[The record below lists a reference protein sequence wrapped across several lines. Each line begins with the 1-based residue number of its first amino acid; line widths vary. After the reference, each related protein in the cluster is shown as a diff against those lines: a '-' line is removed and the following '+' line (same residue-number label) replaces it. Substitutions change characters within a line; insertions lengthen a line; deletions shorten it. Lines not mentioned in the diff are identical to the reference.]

1 MQAVRSEQG
10 LPRLLEAPV
19 RTKTSIY
26 CRLCT
31 ASGTLQEVLARKKDD
46 NDLFQLTKRLNWGD
60 EMPVRLERR
69 ENRKK
74 IRTPWMKYKQEV

>member
-1 MQAVRSEQG
+1 MRSEQG

-46 NDLFQLTKRLNWGD
+46 NDLFQLSKRLKWGD
-60 EMPVRLERR
+60 EMPVKLERV
-69 ENRKK
+69 ENRRK
-74 IRTPWMKYKQEV
+74 IGTPWMKYKQEV